1 MKNAVQIGAA
11 RQKSCEMLENPL
23 QGPVWDQFL
32 PVVQAQAGR
41 QIKGPKA
48 NLDKSDS
55 ISCFLPPGSSIG
67 RPWDG
72 TFQQIP

>member
-41 QIKGPKA
+41 QTKGPKA
-48 NLDKSDS
+48 K
-55 ISCFLPPGSSIG
+55 FRLPDPEREYAMIPGK
-67 RPWDG
+67 
-72 TFQQIP
+72 